1 MTSQTHD
8 ETPIE
13 QPIPTDDIGTP
24 SPALV
29 VFLVLPL
36 LGILAALVMV
46 AMDLRDQ
53 RALQNPDLTIDPV
66 QSAPTLVNYPAPE
79 FTLNN
84 LDGQEVALSD
94 YRGKIVY
101 LNFWQTTCPP
111 CIEEMP
117 DFRDFINDTNPDEV
131 ALLTV
136 NVDETVTDVNEFFAR
151 IDLQGIPVVMDTNS
165 EVRRAYGVQGFPVT
179 FIIDAE
185 GVVRFMNIGLLTY
198 DDMEEYL
205 ELMQN
210 PEVAG

>member
-1 MTSQTHD
+1 MTTQTHD
-8 ETPIE
+8 ETPVE
-13 QPIPTDDIGTP
+13 AVQPNEDIGTP
-24 SPALV
+24 SPVLV
-29 VFLVLPL
+29 VFLVMPL
-36 LGILAALVMV
+36 IGILIALGMV
-46 AMDLRDQ
+46 ATDLREQ
-53 RALQNPDLTIDPV
+53 RAATPDDTFVPV
-66 QSAPTLVNYPAPE
+66 QNAPTLVNYAAPD
-79 FTLNN
+79 FTLDN

-94 YRGKIVY
+94 YRGKVVY

-117 DFRDFINDTNPDEV
+117 DFRDFIEDTNPDEV
-131 ALLTV
+131 VLLTV
-136 NVDETVTDVNEFFAR
+136 NVDETPADVRDFFAR

-179 FIIDAE
+179 FIIDTE

-210 PEVAG
+210 PDVTG